1 MSDKRFEDFFSDGKL
16 DLRNSQNFNASAQ
29 GNTVPVSNFT
39 EEHDI
44 IELKKII
51 HEVISEHEK
60 NLFKVEEGEKMNN
73 HVKREEFEN
82 FKSHIDTKF
91 DNSMKEFREEM
102 RSMRTDINNNM
113 NSIRTEMNTNTNNLR
128 NDMQNSISKLPTNA
142 DVKNILLENNK
153 ELDREAKQNRNTV
166 IGWLIGFVGLGFT
179 AAKAFGWL

>member
-1 MSDKRFEDFFSDGKL
+1 MSDNVLPIDDSVAL
-16 DLRNSQNFNASAQ
+16 
-29 GNTVPVSNFT
+29 NTKAVGTTVNDNTLLSKN
-39 EEHDI
+39 DI
-44 IELKKII
+44 IEIKKATIEALMEYEKRI
-51 HEVISEHEK
+51 LDLGGSKIMSE
-60 NLFKVEEGEKMNN
+60 
-73 HVKREEFEN
+73 HVKREEYEN

>member
-1 MSDKRFEDFFSDGKL
+1 MSKPDLSVVKDMNKTDVGK
-16 DLRNSQNFNASAQ
+16 
-29 GNTVPVSNFT
+29 TVLEVTTLNK
-39 EEHDI
+39 HDI
-44 IELKKII
+44 IEIKKATI
-51 HEVISEHEK
+51 EALMEYEKRTLDLGGSKLMSEHI
-60 NLFKVEEGEKMNN
+60 
-73 HVKREEFEN
+73 KREEFEN